1 MKGDTMIIQ
10 PALMDEIQAQD
21 VLDIRPGFMKR
32 FWKARTTKL
41 GVILLGLLI
50 LFSFVGPL
58 IYRHSATL
66 PHVLNTVAGP
76 SAKFPLGTDSLGHN
90 VLSQLMVG
98 GQSSLEVGFAS
109 ALVSM
114 IFGTLYGMISG
125 IVGGWTDTAMMRI
138 VDIILAIPSI
148 FILLFLNVVFQP
160 NVLLMIFVLASTAW
174 LGVSRLVRAEVL
186 VIKNMLYVEAANALG
201 ASVWRVM
208 VRYMLPNFLGTVV
221 VASTLGIA
229 DSILAM
235 AGLSFLGLG
244 LPPPAPNWGGM
255 LADGMNYMFQNSW
268 WLVYPAGI
276 AILISQVSINLVGD
290 GLRDALE
297 TRER

>member
-1 MKGDTMIIQ
+1 MIIQ
-10 PALMDEIQAQD
+10 PALMDEIQSQD
-21 VLDIRPGFMKR
+21 VLDVRPGFMRR
-32 FWKARTTKL
+32 FWKARTTQL
-41 GVILLGLLI
+41 GVILLGALI

-58 IYRHSATL
+58 IYRHSATT
-66 PHVLNTVAGP
+66 PHVLNTVASP
-76 SAKFPLGTDSLGHN
+76 SAQFPLGTDSLGHN

-125 IVGGWTDTAMMRI
+125 IVGGWTDTVMMRI

-160 NVLLMIFVLASTAW
+160 NLLLMIFVLASTAW

-201 ASVWRVM
+201 ASIWRIM
-208 VRYMLPNFLGTVV
+208 AWYMLPNFLGTVV
-221 VASTLGIA
+221 VASTLGVA

-276 AILISQVSINLVGD
+276 CILISQVSINLVGD

-297 TRER
+297 TRQR

>member
-1 MKGDTMIIQ
+1 MITN
-10 PALMDEIQAQD
+10 PSLMEEMQTEGLSDF
-21 VLDIRPGFMKR
+21 RPGFMKR
-32 FWKARTTKL
+32 FWRARTTKL
-41 GVILLGLLI
+41 GVVLLAALV

-66 PHVLNTVAGP
+66 PHVLNTVSGP
-76 SAKFPLGTDSLGHN
+76 TRQFPMGTDSLGHN

-114 IFGTLYGMISG
+114 IFGTLYGMVSG
-125 IVGGWTDTAMMRI
+125 LIGGWTDTVMMRI

-148 FILLFLNVVFQP
+148 FILLFLNVVFKP
-160 NVLLMIFVLASTAW
+160 NLLLMIFVLASTAW

-186 VIKNMLYVEAANALG
+186 GIKNMLYVEAANALG
-201 ASVWRVM
+201 ASIWRVM
-208 VRYMLPNFLGTVV
+208 ARYMLPNFLGTVV

-229 DSILAM
+229 DSILAI

-244 LPPPAPNWGGM
+244 LPPPTPNWGGM
-255 LADGMNYMFQNSW
+255 LADGMNYMFQNAW
-268 WLVYPAGI
+268 WLVYPAGLC
-276 AILISQVSINLVGD
+276 ILISQVSINLVGD